1 MEDNKK
7 SVSQKNLIQERK
19 YLLSCI
25 KERDSIIDLLL
36 DAIEEE
42 HIGSRSIYSKI
53 IFDKYNIQ
61 Y

>member
-1 MEDNKK
+1 MENNKK
-7 SVSQKNLIQERK
+7 SVSQKNFIQERK

-53 IFDKYNIQ
+53 IFFFFYIQ

>member
-42 HIGSRSIYSKI
+42 HIDTRSMYYKI
-53 IFDKYNIQ
+53 IFYKYKIQ

>member
-1 MEDNKK
+1 MENNKK

-19 YLLSCI
+19 YLLCCI
-25 KERDSIIDLLL
+25 KERDSIIDWLL